1 MNIEISTQ
9 EYRDLLDML
18 HIAEVV
24 MSGHHK
30 EEDMRSERHRALIQ
44 KLYALAQ
51 GDGLERMIS
60 YNDNVNKYVP
70 TAEFEESSLAHPVI
84 HEFGDHLFWDELI
97 TQLTVRD
104 AAQTAGGFDRLNAMS
119 DTDREAVEGPIRQ
132 RYLEEFSMNGVANL
146 AVIER
151 FSTGQGMQ
159 VKTSD

>member
-1 MNIEISTQ
+1 MNIEISPQ

-30 EEDMRSERHRALIQ
+30 EEDIRSERHRALIQ
-44 KLYALAQ
+44 KLYGLAQ
-51 GDGLERMIS
+51 GDGLERLIS
-60 YNDNVNKYVP
+60 YNESVKKHGP
-70 TAEFEESSLAHPVI
+70 TAEFEETSLAHPVI

-97 TQLTVRD
+97 TQLSVRD
-104 AAQTAGGFDRLNAMS
+104 AAQTAGGIDRLNAMS
-119 DTDREAVEGPIRQ
+119 DSDRQAAEGPIRQ
-132 RYLEEFSMNGVANL
+132 RYIDEFSVNGVANL